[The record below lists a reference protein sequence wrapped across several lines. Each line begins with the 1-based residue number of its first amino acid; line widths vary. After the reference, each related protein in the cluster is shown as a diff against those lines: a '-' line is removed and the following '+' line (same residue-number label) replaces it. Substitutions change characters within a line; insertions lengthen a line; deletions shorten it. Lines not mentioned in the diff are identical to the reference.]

1 MGYGEGCPSRRTAC
15 NPEFRFLG
23 SPAREERRS
32 VVRGSRAILALAAL
46 ALVLGATTLWAQD
59 PYAMPLDRSI
69 GPGRTTVKY
78 DTHIYTFVSEKSFS
92 VRFEK
97 IDMNRVRL
105 TVKPATQF
113 TPHEEVSLQW
123 GNFLAVSLSIDSSGG
138 DTFILNTE
146 TGYAEK

>member
-1 MGYGEGCPSRRTAC
+1 
-15 NPEFRFLG
+15 
-23 SPAREERRS
+23 
-32 VVRGSRAILALAAL
+32 VRGSRAILALAAL

-69 GPGRTTVKY
+69 SPGRTTVKY
-78 DTHIYTFVSEKSFS
+78 DTHIYTFVSEKSFN

-97 IDMNRVRL
+97 IDTKRVRL
-105 TVKPATQF
+105 TIKPVTQV
-113 TPHEEVSLQW
+113 TPHEEVSLQL
-123 GNFLAVSLSIDSSGG
+123 GNFLAVSLSIDSFGG